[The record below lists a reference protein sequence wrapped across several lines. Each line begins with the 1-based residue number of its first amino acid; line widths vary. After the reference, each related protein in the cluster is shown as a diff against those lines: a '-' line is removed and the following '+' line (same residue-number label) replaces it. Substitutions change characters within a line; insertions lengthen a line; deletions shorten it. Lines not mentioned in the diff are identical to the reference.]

1 VWGKRMLYKM
11 AQTQAVERASK
22 ILVEDLPLKQ
32 AVVSAVKLTGEKKNF
47 VYEMALR
54 LKGKECRA

>member
-1 VWGKRMLYKM
+1 MLYKM
-11 AQTQAVERASK
+11 AQTQAVERASR